1 VERELG
7 FRFWEILEYGIAC
20 FRRGGVGRG
29 GEGRERGSRVTVGF
43 FFFLKNNGFF
53 GHQLSSCNKIEITII
68 ITIIISL
75 IISKL

>member
-1 VERELG
+1 MEL
-7 FRFWEILEYGIAC
+7 LVL
-20 FRRGGVGRG
+20 GGEGRG
-29 GEGRERGSRVTVGF
+29 GEGRERGSRVTVG

-68 ITIIISL
+68 STTIISL

>member
-1 VERELG
+1 MEL
-7 FRFWEILEYGIAC
+7 L
-20 FRRGGVGRG
+20 VLG
-29 GEGRERGSRVTVGF
+29 GEGKRVKGDSWV
-43 FFFLKNNGFF
+43 FFLKNNGFF

>member
-20 FRRGGVGRG
+20 FRRGGEGRG
-29 GEGRERGSRVTVGF
+29 GEGKRVKGDSWV